1 MRKDLKKF
9 VIYAIFV
16 FITGFSAFFYYG
28 YYQSSQYDGTV
39 IPYIQEMLPK
49 LSTWDPVIVKQFMA
63 PEVLRTVPDEDLKN
77 IMGALAGIGELQS
90 IGEMKF
96 KKKATGGV
104 GDLVQQ
110 SVITYT
116 VNAQYS
122 SGETI
127 VTIALLDK
135 GGVYEV
141 YHFNF
146 ESAALFQ

>member
-1 MRKDLKKF
+1 MRKDLNKF
-9 VIYAIFV
+9 IIYAIFV
-16 FITGFSAFFYYG
+16 FVTGFSAYFGYG
-28 YYQSSQYDGTV
+28 AYQSSQYDGTA
-39 IPYIQEMLPK
+39 IPYIQEVLPK
-49 LSTWDPVIVKQFMA
+49 ISTWDPEIVKQCMA
-63 PEVLRTVPDEDLKN
+63 PEVLQNVTDENLKD
-77 IMGALAGIGELQS
+77 IMEALAQIGELQS

-110 SVITYT
+110 PVITYT

-122 SGETI
+122 SGATI

-135 GGVYEV
+135 GGSYAV

-146 ESAALFQ
+146 ESEALFK

>member
-28 YYQSSQYDGTV
+28 YYQSSKYDGTV
-39 IPYIQEMLPK
+39 VPYIQEMLPK
-49 LSTWDPVIVKQFMA
+49 LSTWDPVVVKQFMA
-63 PEVLRTVPDEDLKN
+63 PEVLKTVPDENLKN
-77 IMGALAGIGELQS
+77 IMGALAQIGELQS

-96 KKKATGGV
+96 KKRATGGA

-110 SVITYT
+110 PVITYT
-116 VNAQYS
+116 VKAQYS
-122 SGETI
+122 TGEAI
-127 VTIALLDK
+127 VTISLLDK
-135 GGVYEV
+135 GSSYDV

-146 ESAALFQ
+146 ETEALFK

>member
-39 IPYIQEMLPK
+39 VPYIEEMLPK
-49 LSTWDPVIVKQFMA
+49 LSTWDPVVVKQFMA
-63 PEVLRTVPDEDLKN
+63 PAVLKTVTDENLTS
-77 IMGALAGIGELQS
+77 IMEALAGIGELQS

-96 KKKATGGV
+96 KKRATGGA

-110 SVITYT
+110 PVITYT
-116 VNAQYS
+116 VKAQYS
-122 SGETI
+122 TGEAI
-127 VTIALLDK
+127 VTISLLDK
-135 GGVYEV
+135 GNSYDV

-146 ESAALFQ
+146 ETEALFK